1 MLKSVFSLKTL
12 TYVGW
17 WQIKQGCHNEIA
29 FWMKAKTDNI
39 ILSKLILQIFEKK
52 AIPNIDSFNEKY
64 YHLNV
69 ILQKEINSFHGFT
82 VIAWLYWSIL
92 RKIGNCHLL
101 EIDDY
106 KDTDRYFF
114 WVTKFWF

>member
-1 MLKSVFSLKTL
+1 
-12 TYVGW
+12 
-17 WQIKQGCHNEIA
+17 
-29 FWMKAKTDNI
+29 MKAKTDNI
-39 ILSKLILQIFEKK
+39 IQLKLILQISEKK
-52 AIPNIDSFNEKY
+52 AIPYIDSFSEKY
-64 YHLNV
+64 HHLNV
-69 ILQKEINSFHGFT
+69 ILQKGINSFHT
-82 VIAWLYWSIL
+82 LTAIAWLYWSIL